1 LAQVRNNVDQGIG
14 FTAGLNTMNAQR
26 NRSILL
32 WLAALA
38 ILWGML
44 APSLASNLPTHQGK
58 TWIDVCLSV
67 GTRLV
72 ALDLDTDSAAGPE
85 AIHPGMHCPA
95 CVSQY
100 DLAILAHPPGR
111 LALRDAPLERILR
124 PHGPNLRPASTFLSD
139 RRSRAPP
146 PAA

>member
-1 LAQVRNNVDQGIG
+1 
-14 FTAGLNTMNAQR
+14 MNAQR
-26 NRSILL
+26 NRSIIL

-72 ALDLDTDSAAGPE
+72 APGLDTGSAAGDE
-85 AIHPGMHCPA
+85 AVHPGVHCPA
-95 CVSQY
+95 CLSQD
-100 DLAILAHPPGR
+100 DLALIAHPQGS
-111 LALRDAPLERILR
+111 LVLRDAPLERILG
-124 PHGPNLRPASTFLSD
+124 PHGPALRPASTFLTGH
-139 RRSRAPP
+139 RSRAPP
-146 PAA
+146 LAA

>member
-1 LAQVRNNVDQGIG
+1 
-14 FTAGLNTMNAQR
+14 MNAQR
-26 NRSILL
+26 NRSIIL

-44 APSLASNLPTHQGK
+44 VPSLASNPTNPGK
-58 TWIDVCLSV
+58 TWIEVCMSA

-72 ALDLDTDSAAGPE
+72 ALDLDTGSAGSDKAV
-85 AIHPGMHCPA
+85 HPGMHCPA

-100 DLAILAHPPGR
+100 DLAIVAHPPGS
-111 LALRDAPLERILR
+111 LVLLDTSLEAIQR
-124 PHGPNLRPASTFLSD
+124 PHGPALRPASTFRTD
-139 RRSRAPP
+139 HRSRAPP

>member
-1 LAQVRNNVDQGIG
+1 
-14 FTAGLNTMNAQR
+14 MNAQR
-26 NRSILL
+26 NRSIIL

-44 APSLASNLPTHQGK
+44 APSLASNLPAHQGK

-72 ALDLDTDSAAGPE
+72 ALDLETDSAAGDE
-85 AIHPGMHCPA
+85 AVHPGMHCPA
-95 CVSQY
+95 CLAQD
-100 DLAILAHPPGR
+100 DLAIIAHPPGS
-111 LALRDAPLERILR
+111 LVLLDTPLVAALR
-124 PHGPNLRPASTFLSD
+124 PHGSAPWPASTFHTD
-139 RRSRAPP
+139 HRSRAPP

>member
-1 LAQVRNNVDQGIG
+1 
-14 FTAGLNTMNAQR
+14 MNAQR
-26 NRSILL
+26 NRSIIL

-44 APSLASNLPTHQGK
+44 APSLASSQGK
-58 TWIDVCLSV
+58 TWIEVCMSA

-72 ALDLDTDSAAGPE
+72 ALDLDTDSAGGDKLV
-85 AIHPGMHCPA
+85 HPGMHCPA

-100 DLAILAHPPGR
+100 DLAIVSHPPGS
-111 LALRDAPLERILR
+111 LVLLDTPLVAALR
-124 PHGPNLRPASTFLSD
+124 PHGSAPWPASTFHTD
-139 RRSRAPP
+139 HRSRAPP

>member
-1 LAQVRNNVDQGIG
+1 
-14 FTAGLNTMNAQR
+14 MNAQR
-26 NRSILL
+26 NRSIIL

-44 APSLASNLPTHQGK
+44 APSLASNGASQGK
-58 TWIDVCLSV
+58 TWIEVCTSV

-72 ALDLDTDSAAGPE
+72 ALDPDTGSAGSDKAV
-85 AIHPGMHCPA
+85 HPAMHCSA

-100 DLAILAHPPGR
+100 DLAIVAHPPGS
-111 LALRDAPLERILR
+111 LVLLDTPLERTLR
-124 PHGPNLRPASTFLSD
+124 PHGPALRPASTFRTD
-139 RRSRAPP
+139 HRSRAPP